1 MLCSSGDQSLRR
13 HFDCQFCGQKFL
25 RRHQKLFLVHLEQKH
40 LRDLELHMQEYE
52 MVLMH
57 VVTSIENVEI
67 KLLQNLS
74 SKCRVTA
81 RNPCH
86 TEKCAAKRRSMSA
99 QRVKNDLNDL
109 NFYEKLNI
117 SPEHVYA
124 VIESPKTQNLSN
136 TLKNMK
142 KKLKKSDSFKEKPNY
157 KIPKKALKK
166 SNSASGNSTLGPL
179 RPKSRTYRSIPQPEP
194 PGNSEGEEDRR
205 RTSVSTY
212 SSSSTVEPFRFRGN
226 LYKCNLC
233 EIAFEENAFLLT
245 HLKNRHRST
254 MTRALRPHFS
264 CGACPAKFFKN
275 SFLVKHC
282 EFHCLSGSQKLR

>member
-1 MLCSSGDQSLRR
+1 
-13 HFDCQFCGQKFL
+13 
-25 RRHQKLFLVHLEQKH
+25 
-40 LRDLELHMQEYE
+40 MQESD

-57 VVTSIENVEI
+57 GLTSIENVEM

-81 RNPCH
+81 RNQVNPGKNCP
-86 TEKCAAKRRSMSA
+86 AKRRSISA

-109 NFYEKLNI
+109 NFYEKLNL

-124 VIESPKTQNLSN
+124 VIESPAAVKYPVPQNLSN

-142 KKLKKSDSFKEKPNY
+142 KKLKKSDSFKEKSTY
-157 KIPKKALKK
+157 KIPKKVLKK
-166 SNSASGNSTLGPL
+166 SNSASGNPTVGTL

-194 PGNSEGEEDRR
+194 PGNSEGEEER
-205 RTSVSTY
+205 RTVSTY
-212 SSSSTVEPFRFRGN
+212 SSNSRNSTVEPFRFSGN

-254 MTRALRPHFS
+254 MTKALRPHFS

-282 EFHCLSGSQKLR
+282 EFHCLSGSQKIR